1 MEQKTSGFHEML
13 GHLLQAD
20 WRGPS
25 ARTVEL
31 FGWLILFE
39 GSIMLLAPMW
49 AASILHLPPLVE
61 QAANYFR
68 LVGLL
73 TGGVGM
79 LYVVSGRLNAE
90 GFIFASLLDR
100 PIVPFVMATLWYLD
114 LVAWPLALAFS
125 IQDFGSFL
133 WTLFTW
139 RRERRGSI

>member
-1 MEQKTSGFHEML
+1 MEKTPAGFHEML

-61 QAANYFR
+61 QAANYLR

-73 TGGVGM
+73 TSGVGM